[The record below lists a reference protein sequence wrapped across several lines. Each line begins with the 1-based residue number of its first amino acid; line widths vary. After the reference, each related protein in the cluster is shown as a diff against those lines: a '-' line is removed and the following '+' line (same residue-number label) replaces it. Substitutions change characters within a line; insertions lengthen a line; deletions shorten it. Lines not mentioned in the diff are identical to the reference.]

1 MQKPQSLKN
10 GDTVAIVSPAGA
22 VRDTS
27 IIEGACRT
35 LHSWGLNTTVAP
47 NTLLRDGYYA
57 GSATVRRDSLLSLI
71 NDNNIKAILCSYG
84 GYGCIH
90 IADTVADAI
99 AENPKWIMGMSDCS
113 VLHAACLSK
122 GIMSLHSPQCRHLSE
137 SPQSEAAL
145 HLRDIL
151 FGGKAH
157 YSTEPH
163 PLNICGTAHGR
174 IAGGNLSV
182 LHSLISTP
190 YDIFSKGTIL
200 FIEDINEPVYRIE
213 RMLYITQTIGFG
225 ERIVCEGSRRDKG
238 TRQCITETGILIVK
252 MPEEETMVTAYIPTL
267 EQAGMIYKSV
277 GLRMPDWMVRKIKKN
292 QKYAKGCP
300 A

>member
-22 VRDTS
+22 VRDPS

-57 GSATVRRDSLLSLI
+57 GSATVRRDNLLSLI

-84 GYGCIH
+84 GYGCVH
-90 IADTVADAI
+90 IVDAVADAI
-99 AENPKWIMGMSDCS
+99 AGNPKWIIGMSDCS

-122 GIMSLHSPQCRHLSE
+122 GIMSLHAPQCRHLSE

-151 FGGKAH
+151 FGGTAH
-157 YSTEPH
+157 YSTVPH

-190 YDIFSKGTIL
+190 YDVFQKGTIL
-200 FIEDINEPVYRIE
+200 LIEDINEPVYRIE
-213 RMLYITQTIGFG
+213 RMLYTLKLSGALQHLSALIVGQITDTKEHTGFG
-225 ERIVCEGSRRDKG
+225 GTLYGIIHSLVKDCNIPVCFDFPVGHCERNFPIIEGADATLAITPEGVC
-238 TRQCITETGILIVK
+238 L
-252 MPEEETMVTAYIPTL
+252 
-267 EQAGMIYKSV
+267 GME
-277 GLRMPDWMVRKIKKN
+277 
-292 QKYAKGCP
+292 
-300 A
+300 

>member
-35 LHSWGLNTTVAP
+35 LHNWGLNTTVAP

-84 GYGCIH
+84 GYGCVH
-90 IADTVADAI
+90 IVDTVADAI

-163 PLNICGTAHGR
+163 PLNICGTAHGG

-190 YDIFSKGTIL
+190 YDIFRKGTIL

-213 RMLYITQTIGFG
+213 RMLYTLKLSGALQKLSALIVGQFTDTKEHTGFG
-225 ERIVCEGSRRDKG
+225 GTLYELIHSLVKDCNIPVCFDFPVGHCERNLPIIEGADA
-238 TRQCITETGILIVK
+238 TLTIT
-252 MPEEETMVTAYIPTL
+252 PEGVSL
-267 EQAGMIYKSV
+267 GM
-277 GLRMPDWMVRKIKKN
+277 G
-292 QKYAKGCP
+292 
-300 A
+300 

>member
-22 VRDTS
+22 VRDPS
-27 IIEGACRT
+27 IIEGACHT

-57 GSATVRRDSLLSLI
+57 GSATVRCDSLLSLI

-84 GYGCIH
+84 GYGCVH
-90 IADTVADAI
+90 IVDAVADAI
-99 AENPKWIMGMSDCS
+99 AGNPKWIIGMSDCS
-113 VLHAACLSK
+113 VLHAACLSR

-151 FGGKAH
+151 FGGTAH
-157 YSTEPH
+157 YSTVPH
-163 PLNICGTAHGR
+163 TLNICGTAHAR

-190 YDIFSKGTIL
+190 YDVFQKGTIL
-200 FIEDINEPVYRIE
+200 FIEDINEPAYRIE
-213 RMLYITQTIGFG
+213 RMLYTLKLSGALQRLSALIVGQFTDTKEHTGFG
-225 ERIVCEGSRRDKG
+225 GTLYGIIHSLVKDCNIPVCFDFPVGHCERNFPIIEGADTTLAITPEGVC
-238 TRQCITETGILIVK
+238 L
-252 MPEEETMVTAYIPTL
+252 
-267 EQAGMIYKSV
+267 GM
-277 GLRMPDWMVRKIKKN
+277 G
-292 QKYAKGCP
+292 
-300 A
+300 

>member
-22 VRDTS
+22 VRDPS

-57 GSATVRRDSLLSLI
+57 GSATVRRDNLLSLI

-84 GYGCIH
+84 GYGCVH
-90 IADTVADAI
+90 IVDAVADAI
-99 AENPKWIMGMSDCS
+99 AGNPKWIIGMSDCS

-122 GIMSLHSPQCRHLSE
+122 GIMSLHAPQCRHLSE

-145 HLRDIL
+145 HLRNIL
-151 FGGKAH
+151 FGGTAR
-157 YSTEPH
+157 YSTGTH

-190 YDIFSKGTIL
+190 YDVFQKGTIL

-213 RMLYITQTIGFG
+213 RMLYTLKLSGALQHLSALIVGQFTDTKEHTGFG
-225 ERIVCEGSRRDKG
+225 GTLYGIIHSLVKDCNIPVCFDFPVGHCERNLPIIEGADATLAITPEGVC
-238 TRQCITETGILIVK
+238 L
-252 MPEEETMVTAYIPTL
+252 
-267 EQAGMIYKSV
+267 GM
-277 GLRMPDWMVRKIKKN
+277 G
-292 QKYAKGCP
+292 
-300 A
+300 

>member
-1 MQKPQSLKN
+1 MQKPQSLRS

-35 LHSWGLNTTVAP
+35 LHSWGLSTTVAP
-47 NTLLRDGYYA
+47 NTLLRNGYYA
-57 GSATVRRDSLLSLI
+57 GSATERRDSLLSLI
-71 NDNNIKAILCSYG
+71 NDDNIKAILCSYG
-84 GYGCIH
+84 GYGCVH
-90 IADTVADAI
+90 IVDAVADAI
-99 AENPKWIMGMSDCS
+99 ARNPKWIMGMSDCS

-122 GIMSLHSPQCRHLSE
+122 GIMSLHSPQCHHLSE

-151 FGGKAH
+151 FGGTAH

-163 PLNICGTAHGR
+163 PLNICGTAHAR

-182 LHSLISTP
+182 LHSLIGTP
-190 YDIFSKGTIL
+190 YDIFRKGTIL

-213 RMLYITQTIGFG
+213 RMLYTLKLSGALQSLSALIVGQFTGTKEHTGFG
-225 ERIVCEGSRRDKG
+225 GTLYELIHSLVKDCNIPVCFDFPAGHCERNLPIIEGADA
-238 TRQCITETGILIVK
+238 TLTIT
-252 MPEEETMVTAYIPTL
+252 PEGVSL
-267 EQAGMIYKSV
+267 GME
-277 GLRMPDWMVRKIKKN
+277 
-292 QKYAKGCP
+292 
-300 A
+300 